1 MTADTAPAAPV
12 PQGGPETNGQ
22 PADGTPLIEVEHLK
36 VYFPILTGVFQRKS
50 GEVRAVD
57 DVSFEIRKGETLGL
71 VGESGCGKSTT
82 GRALIRLREATAGS
96 VKFDG
101 VDLTSVSRQ
110 RAAAHAAPDADHLP
124 GPVLVAEPA
133 HDGRLDHLRA
143 DRHPQA
149 GQRQGQDGARPRAAR
164 GWWA

>member
-1 MTADTAPAAPV
+1 M
-12 PQGGPETNGQ
+12 
-22 PADGTPLIEVEHLK
+22 
-36 VYFPILTGVFQRKS
+36 
-50 GEVRAVD
+50 D
-57 DVSFEIRKGETLGL
+57 DISFEIRKGETLGL

-101 VDLTSVSRQ
+101 VDLTSVS
-110 RAAAHAAPDADHLP
+110 ADDLRRMRRRMQIIFQDP
-124 GPVLVAEPA
+124 YSSLNPRMTVGV
-133 HDGRLDHLRA
+133 DHLRA

-149 GQRQGQDGARPRAAR
+149 RQGQGTRWSASASSC